1 VADSKLTPD
10 TTYDYRLAE
19 TVDNIGGVFG
29 GWVSNLGDPT
39 DVFTAP
45 QTFTTPA
52 TKPPNGTSVSTSTCS
67 GSTTLGCADTL
78 FGCTGTY
85 ELLGE
90 LNGLVGAD
98 ARAAASKSK
107 ARTVTVVLAKV
118 GFHIAAGK
126 KKTLR
131 FHLTGS
137 GRRFLKSHPHGPLI
151 EQVSSRAGHG
161 RMVTTRFAIHA
172 AHSHG

>member
-19 TVDNIGGVFG
+19 TVDNIGGFFG

-52 TKPPNGTSVSTSTCS
+52 TKPPNGTSVSTSTGS

-78 FGCTGTY
+78 IGCTGTY

-98 ARAAASKSK
+98 GHRRPGQGWLPHRCRQEEDAALPPDRIGSAVPEVTPAWAPDRTGQLARRPWPHGYDTLRNPRGSQS
-107 ARTVTVVLAKV
+107 RLI
-118 GFHIAAGK
+118 HIA
-126 KKTLR
+126 R
-131 FHLTGS
+131 
-137 GRRFLKSHPHGPLI
+137 
-151 EQVSSRAGHG
+151 
-161 RMVTTRFAIHA
+161 
-172 AHSHG
+172 